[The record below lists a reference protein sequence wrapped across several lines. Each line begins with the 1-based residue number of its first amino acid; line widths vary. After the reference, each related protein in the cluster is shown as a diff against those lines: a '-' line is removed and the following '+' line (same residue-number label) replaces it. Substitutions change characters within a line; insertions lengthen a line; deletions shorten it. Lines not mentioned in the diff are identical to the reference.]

1 MTDPQPEERD
11 ELVPLAEPDEHG
23 LITPPPV
30 PPTRPSSGEREP
42 SATIVTAR
50 FVPPGQES
58 PSTERGVGEESRPL
72 PMIRSGFPGAN
83 TLIIAGAVLTLA
95 AAGFTG
101 YHAPSHAI
109 ARVLSTL
116 YDIAIH
122 TGTGVVALMIASI
135 FTDRKFN
142 DVKTGAARMFFL
154 VALLHAIVS
163 TNVPIPTK
171 IDEWILGLLAYVLAL
186 WGLFRL
192 PRHDLSVI
200 GITHAGLYLIVK
212 LGPTLDD
219 FIAGAPA
226 A

>member
-1 MTDPQPEERD
+1 MTDSQPEERD

-30 PPTRPSSGEREP
+30 PPMRPSSGEREQA
-42 SATIVTAR
+42 ATIVSAR
-50 FVPPGQES
+50 YMPPGS
-58 PSTERGVGEESRPL
+58 GPSQTERSVEDESDPL
-72 PMIRSGFPGAN
+72 PLIRPGFPGAN

-95 AAGFTG
+95 AASFTG
-101 YHAPSHAI
+101 YHAHNHAI

-122 TGTGVVALMIASI
+122 SGTGVVALMIASM
-135 FTDRKFN
+135 FTERKFN
-142 DVKTGAARMFFL
+142 DVKAGAARMFFL

-171 IDEWILGLLAYVLAL
+171 IDEWILGLFAYVLAL

-219 FIAGAPA
+219 FIVGAPSA
-226 A
+226 